1 MSRRAPAVNFWPLE
15 ITSTPRKSLTPWL
28 VLFWVRTISLRTSS
42 SFSFSSFSS
51 YSSSSLGRSA
61 LALLV
66 FFFLAARAKRL
77 VPITTPFSEGEALR
91 EASFTSPALSPK
103 MARSSFSSG
112 VGSLSPLGVILPI
125 MISPGITWAPTRIM
139 PRSSRSLVAS
149 SLTLG
154 MSLVSSS
161 MPRLVSRTSSWYS
174 STWTEV
180 RISSRT
186 TRSLST
192 MASS

>member
-1 MSRRAPAVNFWPLE
+1 MKSFTPSDSIPFSRVW
-15 ITSTPRKSLTPWL
+15 SLSMRMPC
-28 VLFWVRTISLRTSS
+28 RSAC
-42 SFSFSSFSS
+42 FSS
-51 YSSSSLGRSA
+51 YSSSSIGSWA
-61 LALLV
+61 LALFLLV
-66 FFFLAARAKRL
+66 FFFIAREKRL

-125 MISPGITWAPTRIM
+125 MMSPGTTCAPTRIM

-154 MSLVSSS
+154 MSEVSSS
-161 MPRLVSRTSSWYS
+161 MPRFVSRTSRVYS
-174 STWTEV
+174 STCTEV
-180 RISSRT
+180 RISSFT
-186 TRSLST
+186 MRSLST